1 MIKTLNVIFKTCD
14 PTDKEI
20 LNYLNDKDIIH
31 RIMEC
36 LEIEEIKIKI
46 NTLELIESILVIGVN
61 EMARLNLTANP
72 FAMTI
77 SQDSSFKTLEALQQ
91 NLNQHISE
99 MTQMVFDSYFDNI

>member
-1 MIKTLNVIFKTCD
+1 
-14 PTDKEI
+14 
-20 LNYLNDKDIIH
+20 
-31 RIMEC
+31 MEC